1 MEKKQKNYARS
12 IKNVVQGA
20 EDKILQMCYQ
30 NNKSNV
36 EFFVKNIVKNKTT
49 VYNKIVKKYGKS
61 LQLFY
66 DKFNSKEENKH
77 MKKNLGITLIALVI
91 TIVILII
98 LATITVNL
106 AFGEGGIIQRAQES
120 KNLTEQGIIDEQE
133 KLNSIVDF
141 VEDIENGTTNKPEE
155 PQKSE
160 IEEAKDNE
168 TIFEENVSLEDKNGN
183 KVPVPEGFKIANDS
197 GNTVQ
202 EGIVIEDVTAS
213 TDKNI
218 QGSQYVWIPVGTFK
232 KDNGEMSNEIILGR
246 YTFADDE
253 NGTPQL
259 QQEAFIGETEN
270 YKTEKIINNYYV
282 EYSGTHRDGIVD
294 NSNHQNDLNASA
306 NDLELWMKSVKNNGG
321 YYIARYEA
329 SFASGNSFTIGIDGY
344 RAASK
349 ISNGHS
355 ETNMSYTSGTLWN
368 NITQLDA
375 SKVAINT
382 YNDNTNIQSDLINS
396 YAWDTAIVYIQEAG
410 NTNYSNKKSLNN
422 ELSDTGTN
430 KDEVCKINDMVSNL
444 GEWTTEYS
452 KLISG
457 DATPCTNRGGN
468 YVGADYTT
476 DFRDYNRVTYTDRG
490 VGFRITLYFI
500 NNN

>member
-1 MEKKQKNYARS
+1 MRKNR
-12 IKNVVQGA
+12 
-20 EDKILQMCYQ
+20 
-30 NNKSNV
+30 NKR
-36 EFFVKNIVKNKTT
+36 
-49 VYNKIVKKYGKS
+49 
-61 LQLFY
+61 
-66 DKFNSKEENKH
+66 EN
-77 MKKNLGITLIALVI
+77 GITLVALVI

-98 LATITVNL
+98 LATVTINIV
-106 AFGEGGIIQRAQES
+106 FGEEGLIIRAQES
-120 KNLTEQGIIDEQE
+120 KNLTEQGVTDEE
-133 KLNSIVDF
+133 EEMNSIVGLI
-141 VEDIENGTTNKPEE
+141 EDIEDGTINVPEE
-155 PQKSE
+155 PNKSE

-183 KVPVPEGFKIANDS
+183 KVPIPEGFKIANDS
-197 GNTVQ
+197 GTTVQ

-213 TDKNI
+213 TDENI
-218 QGSQYVWIPVGTFK
+218 QGSQYVWIPVGKFK

-259 QQEAFIGETEN
+259 QQEAYIGETEN
-270 YKTEKIINNYYV
+270 YKTEKPINEFYV
-282 EYSGTHRDGIVD
+282 EYSGAHRDGTED
-294 NSNHQNDLNASA
+294 NANQQNNLNATA
-306 NDLELWMKSVKNNGG
+306 NDLELWMKSVKKNGG

-329 SFASGNSFTIGIDGY
+329 SFASGNSYSIGIDGY
-344 RAASK
+344 KAASK
-349 ISNGHS
+349 ISKGYS
-355 ETNMSYTSGTLWN
+355 ETSMSYTVGTLWN
-368 NITQLDA
+368 NITQLEA

-382 YNDNTNIQSDLINS
+382 YNDNTNIQSDLMNS

-410 NTNYSNKKSLNN
+410 NKNYANRGSLNN

-430 KDEVCKINDMVSNL
+430 KDEVCKINDLASNL

-452 KLISG
+452 KRISG

-476 DFRDYNRVTYTDRG
+476 DFRDYNRVTYVDRG
-490 VGFRITLYFI
+490 VGFRITLYII